1 MTNRLQRRR
10 AYLRSRED
18 LSLSARLRLQ
28 AAELGIAD
36 NPDHREN
43 RIDTVLGGRS
53 VVLEVN
59 GALAIYFHRLDAWTV
74 SMDLVVDLED
84 PPDWYSRPTGTWFES
99 LEID

>member
-1 MTNRLQRRR
+1 MNKLVRRR
-10 AYLRSRED
+10 EYLRSRKD
-18 LSLSARLRLQ
+18 LSLNARLRLQ

-43 RIDTVLGGRS
+43 RIDTIMRGRS

-59 GALAIYFHRLDAWTV
+59 GPLAIYFHRLDVGAV

-84 PPDWYSRPTGTWFES
+84 PPDWFTEPTGTWFELIE
-99 LEID
+99 LE